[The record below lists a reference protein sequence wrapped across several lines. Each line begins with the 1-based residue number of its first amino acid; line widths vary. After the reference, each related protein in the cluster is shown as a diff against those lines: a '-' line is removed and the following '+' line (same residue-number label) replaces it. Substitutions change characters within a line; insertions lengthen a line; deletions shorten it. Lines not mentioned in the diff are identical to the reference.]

1 MWKIYNRYYKDWFSL
16 SVPPPQQDALT
27 MVILLMIIM
36 HSGRL
41 KASDEP
47 GRWGGLSKE
56 YMPLEHLIF

>member
-16 SVPPPQQDALT
+16 PVPPPQQDALT

-47 GRWGGLSKE
+47 G
-56 YMPLEHLIF
+56 